1 MSSSVSKKEAKRL
14 EKKRQRSEKKAA
26 LVADGSW
33 TSNRKRR
40 GQREFHSEMRDDIE
54 VMVAETTAHT
64 MPDGYRH
71 VAPYEHTFQVH
82 VKARW
87 FGKSLLDLFLLEF
100 GGFDVSYYTQAI
112 TTGKI
117 TINGAIAATTT
128 LVRDGDYLEHH
139 MHRHEPRVRC
149 FRASM
154 IEYED
159 DDMVVV
165 NKPSTIPVH
174 PCGAYRHNSMTFILA
189 IDHQRHPLYP
199 VHRLDR
205 LTSGLLVLAKS
216 PEKAQTMSEQLVDR
230 SMQKHYVAKVAG
242 RFPNPDR
249 DATSSS
255 LFPSFDGVVTVA
267 EDRWTPYWKVD
278 APLKRISE
286 SENRHGY
293 APDGK
298 ASQTLIRVLTA
309 SDEYSVLECLPLTG
323 RQHQI
328 RVHLQLLGFPIAN
341 DPTYGPPS
349 FLASIPLK
357 RPLPTTPVTHDVLCP
372 TCRDGE
378 AASFNWEQLECQG
391 LWLHAYRY
399 KGAAFDVRVALPAWA
414 PANVVLN
421 QG

>member
-1 MSSSVSKKEAKRL
+1 MSKKEAKRL

-33 TSNRKRR
+33 TNPRKRR
-40 GQREFHSEMRDDIE
+40 GQREFHCEMRDDIE
-54 VMVAETTAHT
+54 AMAAETSTT
-64 MPDGYRH
+64 TTTDGYRH
-71 VAPYEHTFQVH
+71 VAPYMHTFQVH

-87 FGKSLLDLFLLEF
+87 FGKTLLDLFLSEF

-112 TTGKI
+112 ETGKI
-117 TINGAIAATTT
+117 TVNGAIATTTT
-128 LVRDGDYLEHH
+128 LVRDGDYLEHS
-139 MHRHEPRVRC
+139 MHRHEPRVRS

-159 DDMVVV
+159 NDMVVV

-230 SMQKHYVAKVAG
+230 SMQKFYVAKVAG
-242 RFPNPDR
+242 RFPTPER
-249 DATSSS
+249 DAASSV
-255 LFPSFDGVVTVA
+255 FPVGASRVDSGVVTIA
-267 EDRWTPYWKVD
+267 DDRLTPYWKVD

-286 SENRHGY
+286 SENRHGC
-293 APDGK
+293 ALDGK
-298 ASQTLIRVLTA
+298 ASQTLIRVLQA
-309 SDEYSVLECLPLTG
+309 SDEFSVIECLPLTG

-341 DPTYGPPS
+341 DPTYGPSS
-349 FLASIPLK
+349 FLASIPVK
-357 RPLPTTPVTHDVLCP
+357 RPLPTAPVLHDELCP

-399 KGAAFDVRVALPAWA
+399 KGDTFDVRVALPDWA
-414 PANVVLN
+414 PVV
-421 QG
+421 